1 MTSLGGGT
9 CLPPTIPSK
18 TLGMTTRLATTLGMN
33 GNSIGGGIGSN
44 PSRSSSNLNV
54 TTGVAPTPSLGMNL
68 NSSEPLQR
76 SSTSDDTS
84 HNFVEAPRGSTN
96 SHASDVRNSAPKKT
110 RGFSRAIKTSTIMLT
125 SGKRIEIHLDEDL
138 GVPMGQVRNISSLL
152 SHECGYQVRTHAP
165 LLQAHWDDIDE
176 DTKQKLIDGVTTNF
190 DIDTKE
196 PKWYKYICDNM
207 RNRYNDYKHKLAKY
221 YKSCESDEVA
231 RENPPIK
238 LLRERDLSEWEWLC
252 DHFLSEKYQK
262 RSETNSINRS
272 KKRWEHCGG
281 SRPFSL
287 YYHDHIEGGS
297 QFPDIDTWGTTHMS
311 KKKKNWV
318 NDAAKD
324 AHDEMIKKK
333 NEYLENITDE
343 GTSMDEIVVA
353 PNVGTEIMEDV
364 IGRGCGR
371 TIRGAGK
378 GRVRETSSSSSSNT
392 SSIALTK
399 EVQELQAQ
407 LQMERKARMKVVAE
421 HEEQKA
427 QWGFVMQQLQ
437 VLVPGFSIPEPAPLS
452 HEDFEDGD
460 ESDHSQSFT

>member
-1 MTSLGGGT
+1 MVQSVQRGGKRTQLSRKDVANGSGSSVGNDMVDRVVPHKKRLTSLGDRT
-9 CLPPTIPSK
+9 CLPPTTPSK

-33 GNSIGGGIGSN
+33 GNSFGGGIGSN

-54 TTGVAPTPSLGMNL
+54 STGVSPTPSLGMNL

-76 SSTSDDTS
+76 SSTCDDTS

-96 SHASDVRNSAPKKT
+96 SHASDARNSAPKKT
-110 RGFSRAIKTSTIMLT
+110 RGFSRTIKTSTIMLT

-176 DTKQKLIDGVTTNF
+176 DTKQKLIDGVT
-190 DIDTKE
+190 
-196 PKWYKYICDNM
+196 
-207 RNRYNDYKHKLAKY
+207 
-221 YKSCESDEVA
+221 
-231 RENPPIK
+231 
-238 LLRERDLSEWEWLC
+238 
-252 DHFLSEKYQK
+252 K

-371 TIRGAGK
+371 TIHGAGK
-378 GRVRETSSSSSSNT
+378 GRVWETSSSSSSNT

-407 LQMERKARMKVVAE
+407 LQMEKKARMKVVAE

-427 QWGFVMQQLQ
+427 QWGFVMQ
-437 VLVPGFSIPEPAPLS
+437 
-452 HEDFEDGD
+452 
-460 ESDHSQSFT
+460 